1 MRKFN
6 VKKAVAGVS
15 AAALIFTAGTVIPS
29 YQNVNFVSS
38 ITASAASVED
48 KMTDLANKYEG
59 KQASYFNYKTD
70 WCALFALDCAKEAG
84 GSVVNDKC
92 YGEASTTSLI
102 LKAASAGKYHSAV
115 SYNWNYNGKRNPSTT
130 IDRNYVP
137 KPGDIVFIENNDDP
151 SDGPDHTA
159 IVRSVSTDKNGI
171 YTKVYTIEGNM
182 NGYKSAGKEWWQN
195 SKVIKDWR
203 LNSVV
208 GYYSVDYSGSSAG
221 ASAPVNTQRTS
232 GTTTYQFTS
241 PVAFRNVTYPI
252 NQPAG
257 GTFNV
262 YGKLSTADN
271 SKITK
276 ITVDIDEYRNGS
288 YYNVDRTVR
297 YPNTTTYDLH
307 TIDDRIWF
315 NRASKKNTT
324 YRYRIIVEANGKT
337 CIHSKSFKTF

>member
-38 ITASAASVED
+38 ITASAASYGDSIVSAAKKD
-48 KMTDLANKYEG
+48 VG
-59 KQASYFNYKTD
+59 KSRSSVGCGTYGD
-70 WCALFALDCAKEAG
+70 WCALYATTKAKNAGVNLDYCKYPTYCSELVYDFINKG
-84 GSVVNDKC
+84 
-92 YGEASTTSLI
+92 I
-102 LKAASAGKYHSAV
+102 YHSKA
-115 SYNWNYNGKRNPSTT
+115 KTT
-130 IDRNYVP
+130 HKGSQSGRSVDCSKAYDGNYVP
-137 KPGDIVFIENNDDP
+137 KPGDLIFFNW
-151 SDGPDHTA
+151 DGASEPQPDHVG
-159 IVRSVSTDKNGI
+159 IVEYVEGNR
-171 YTKVYTIEGNM
+171 VYTIEGNST
-182 NGYKSAGKEWWQN
+182 GDDYKHDPNNVNRNWWTMT
-195 SKVIKDWR
+195 
-203 LNSVV
+203 NSVIH
-208 GYYSVDYSGSSAG
+208 GYVSFDGTSS
-221 ASAPVNTQRTS
+221 PVNPPAVNPVRTS